1 MLQFAC
7 LENTLSHLAK
17 SLHTLLQQVPLN
29 IRVRETSDAGAPIV
43 SSEAG
48 SEAAAVYR
56 SIAERVLQK
65 LSLGEAPKAPLF
77 TVS

>member
-1 MLQFAC
+1 M
-7 LENTLSHLAK
+7 
-17 SLHTLLQQVPLN
+17 
-29 IRVRETSDAGAPIV
+29 